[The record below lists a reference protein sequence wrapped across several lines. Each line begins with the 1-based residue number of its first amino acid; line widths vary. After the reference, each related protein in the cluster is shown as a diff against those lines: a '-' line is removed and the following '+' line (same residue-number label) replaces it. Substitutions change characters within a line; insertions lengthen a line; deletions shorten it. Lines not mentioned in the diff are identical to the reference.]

1 MSVRPITILG
11 ATGSIGRSTLDLV
24 GRNPDKYRCVALT
37 ANSNVVELAEAA
49 RKFRPDVAVVADVN
63 AYGAL
68 KEALSGTGIEAAAGP
83 EAVAEAAERPSDWVM
98 SAIVGAA
105 GLQPTLKAVER
116 GATVAL
122 ANKESLVCAGD
133 LVTRAANDSGGRLLP
148 VDSEHNAI
156 HQVFDYERPERVA
169 RVILTASGGPFRERT
184 LEEMAQVTRAQALSH
199 PVWSMGAKI
208 SIDSATLMNKGLELI
223 EAHHLFPVSVDQ
235 LDVLVHPQ
243 SVVHSLVEY
252 VDGSVL
258 AQLGTPDM
266 RTPIAYTLAWPDR
279 IETPCKRLDLAAIG
293 KLTFEAPDLKRF
305 PALNLAWSALRAG
318 EGAPAVLNAANE
330 IAVQAFLDGRIG
342 FLDIAAI
349 VADVL
354 DKLGAP
360 GIATLADVMAVDA
373 DARRSAEA
381 AVVLR
386 SGAASAVS
394 NGAAAAAGKR

>member
-1 MSVRPITILG
+1 MSARPITILG
-11 ATGSIGRSTLDLV
+11 ATGSIGQSTLDLI

-37 ANSNVVELAEAA
+37 ANSNVVELATAA
-49 RKFRPDVAVVADVN
+49 RRFRPDVAVVADTQ

-68 KEALSGTGIEAAAGP
+68 KEALAGTGIEVAAGP
-83 EAVAEAAERPSDWVM
+83 DAVVEAAERPADWVM

-105 GLQPTLKAVER
+105 GLKPTLKAVER

-133 LVTRAANDSGGRLLP
+133 LVTKASNESGGRLLP

-156 HQVFDYERPERVA
+156 YQVFDAQRPERVA
-169 RVILTASGGPFRERT
+169 RVILTASGGPFRGMS
-184 LEEMAQVTRAQALSH
+184 LDEMAHVTREKALAH
-199 PVWSMGAKI
+199 PIWSMGAKI

-279 IETPCKRLDLAAIG
+279 IETPCQRLDLAAIG
-293 KLTFEAPDLKRF
+293 QLTFERPDPERF

-318 EGAPAVLNAANE
+318 RGAPAVLNAANE
-330 IAVQAFLDGRIG
+330 VAVQAFLDGTIG

-349 VADVL
+349 VAEIL
-354 DKLGAP
+354 GKLGAP
-360 GIATLADVMAVDA
+360 KIDSLADVLGVDA
-373 DARRSAEA
+373 EARRAAMTMIEA
-381 AVVLR
+381 R
-386 SGAASAVS
+386 R
-394 NGAAAAAGKR
+394 K